1 MKVFIE
7 GISHYLPENIISSL
21 EIEQQLKENYQRFRF
36 DYGRLEFFT
45 GIRER
50 KFWNDPKIKPSD
62 IASKAATKCFEQYN
76 INTNDVDL
84 LIFCSVCRDMLEPA
98 SSVFVHK
105 NLKLSPH
112 CINFDLSNACLG
124 MISGIEVAQAMIKT
138 KRAKKALLV
147 SGEIGYP
154 LLQETIKF
162 LKNPDLTRRQFKE
175 NFSSLTI
182 GSAASAMLISGEDY
196 TNNKILEISHIES
209 LSDTLANDLCQG
221 NYKQQHSPLMQTN
234 SQALLERG
242 IQLAKQTWYKLQK
255 KFPFSVNRAYHHQV
269 GKAHT
274 KALFEHLNLDT
285 NITYETFPEY
295 GNCGS
300 ASLAITLALAH
311 EKQHFQQGHKV
322 ALLGIGSGINCSMLA
337 LQ

>member
-7 GISHYLPENIISSL
+7 GISHYLPENVISSL
-21 EIEQQLKENYQRFRF
+21 EIEQKLKNNYERFRF

-50 KFWNDPKIKPSD
+50 KFWDDPTIKPSD
-62 IASKAATKCFEQYN
+62 IASNAAAKCLEQHN
-76 INTNDVDL
+76 INADDIDI

-98 SSVFVHK
+98 SSVFIHK
-105 NLKLSPH
+105 NLKLPQH

-124 MISGIEVAQAMIKT
+124 MISGIEVARAMIKT

-162 LKNPDLTRRQFKE
+162 LKNPNLTRRQFKE

-182 GSAASAMLISGEDY
+182 GSAASAIVLSGEEY
-196 TNNKILEISHIES
+196 IQNKILEISHIEN
-209 LSDTLANDLCQG
+209 LSDTTANDLCQG
-221 NYKQQHSPLMQTN
+221 NHHQQHSPLMQTN

-242 IQLAKQTWYKLQK
+242 IQLAQKTWSNLQK
-255 KFPFSVNRAYHHQV
+255 NFPFSPDRVYHHQV
-269 GKAHT
+269 GKSHT
-274 KALFEHLNLDT
+274 KALFESLNLDT
-285 NITYETFPEY
+285 NITYETFPTY

-300 ASLAITLALAH
+300 ASLPITLALAH
-311 EKQHFQQGHKV
+311 EQQHFKQDHKV
-322 ALLGIGSGINCSMLA
+322 ALLGIGSGINCSMLT